1 MVHAKAMQLQCGGLQ
16 GLQAALTFSVPDV
29 HAMAQQALADDKSFL
44 DLPWQDMVSAMAA
57 WQLRKRSTSKV
68 VR

>member
-16 GLQAALTFSVPDV
+16 GLQRVLAFSVPDV
-29 HAMAQQALADDKSFL
+29 HAMVQQTLADDKSFL

-57 WQLRKRSTSKV
+57 WQLRKRSTGKV
-68 VR
+68 DR